1 MLSIYAPIGF
11 DSHSVPC
18 HALMEPEV
26 PEKEVPS
33 SHIETPTDQEKT
45 QRRFEEQGARP
56 KSYRR
61 QQEERWQLL
70 SGEQMKFRIPIQDV
84 PTRES
89 RRSD

>member
-1 MLSIYAPIGF
+1 MLSIYAPIEF
-11 DSHSVPC
+11 ESDSVPC
-18 HALMEPEV
+18 HALMKPEV
-26 PEKEVPS
+26 PEKEVPP
-33 SHIETPTDQEKT
+33 SHMETPTDQEKT

-56 KSYRR
+56 KSYCR

-89 RRSD
+89 R